1 MRRNKKRNSN
11 TGNNKKSRVKKL
23 VVFGGLAALV
33 GTTTLVS
40 CQSCKGNVSNNNSD
54 DSSKNSDANSFN
66 SSNPTSEVYNP
77 ELGTNETVTIMF
89 DEETKENTVEAEN
102 IKKND
107 ELVSAV
113 VYMTAEDLVKLSESY
128 AEYVNRIGNF
138 NFENC
143 KYNKFEAKDLYST
156 VYLTNIDCFTNE
168 ETQRLIDNGIINDD
182 IGSVVR
188 NSFQFY
194 SFYETDT
201 YHKANKGDTNFIDL
215 SMIFVN
221 DDKAKKVTNTMN
233 KVLSELSTADN
244 TKISSN
250 FVDTYAFFAQGT
262 TLPVSNYD
270 YSKSI
275 YESDRSQLSAGS
287 IYTLNFQGR
296 VIKDLS
302 IEKKATTYAVGKNLN
317 DVLGDIS
324 DITRIFE
331 GCLAS
336 NKVEKEKVLTK

>member
-1 MRRNKKRNSN
+1 MKKN
-11 TGNNKKSRVKKL
+11 NNKKIFSKKNKIKNL
-23 VVFGGLAALV
+23 AIFGGVAVILGSSIA
-33 GTTTLVS
+33 LVS
-40 CQSCKGNVSNNNSD
+40 CNAASNADKETHNVSDDMSSV
-54 DSSKNSDANSFN
+54 DSSV
-66 SSNPTSEVYNP
+66 SSTYESSASSSEISEVVI
-77 ELGTNETVTIMF
+77 ESNE
-89 DEETKENTVEAEN
+89 EEKNN
-102 IKKND
+102 IKP
-107 ELVSAV
+107 AV

-128 AEYVNRIGNF
+128 AEYVNKIGNF

-221 DDKAKKVTNTMN
+221 DDKANKVSNTMN

-302 IEKKATTYAVGKNLN
+302 IEKKVTTYAVGQNLN

-324 DITRIFE
+324 DISRIFE

>member
-1 MRRNKKRNSN
+1 MKK
-11 TGNNKKSRVKKL
+11 NNKKIFSKKNRIKNL
-23 VVFGGLAALV
+23 AIFGGAAVIL
-33 GTTTLVS
+33 GSSIALVS
-40 CQSCKGNVSNNNSD
+40 CNAASNADKETHKVSD
-54 DSSKNSDANSFN
+54 DMSSVD
-66 SSNPTSEVYNP
+66 SSVSSTYESSTSSSEMSEIVI
-77 ELGTNETVTIMF
+77 EST
-89 DEETKENTVEAEN
+89 EEEKIN
-102 IKKND
+102 IKP
-107 ELVSAV
+107 AV

-156 VYLTNIDCFTNE
+156 VYLTNIDCFTDE

-233 KVLSELSTADN
+233 KVLSEFSTADN

-270 YSKSI
+270 YGKSI

-324 DITRIFE
+324 DISRIFE